1 MWNVIAS
8 QMRQGLGVVCISRYI
23 MGNHD
28 ESADVL
34 SKMKMAPSFTL
45 DLLLMYEGIS
55 FLDELDSKPGKKVYF
70 GTEV

>member
-1 MWNVIAS
+1 
-8 QMRQGLGVVCISRYI
+8 

-28 ESADVL
+28 ESADVM